1 MRWYDLRHTYATIL
15 KQKDISLK
23 AIAVCMGHYGTKI
36 TEDVYINLPEEIYG
50 CDKEIGTF
58 IEDML
63 PKKGKFGMQG
73 LKKYLLEVL
82 SHKVYNISGYIL

>member
-1 MRWYDLRHTYATIL
+1 MRWHDLRHTYATIL

-36 TEDVYINLPEEIYG
+36 TEDVYINLPEEIYD

-63 PKKGKFGMQG
+63 PKKNICLKFFRTR
-73 LKKYLLEVL
+73 
-82 SHKVYNISGYIL
+82 YIIFRTIFSNRLIRDVS